1 MSFRANAL
9 NSRGIVGAGNPG
21 RFAPT
26 SWWRTQ
32 SAPNRSPIAYSLF
45 IRIYGFKNARE
56 TVDFRLYRTPRDQG
70 INGAITG
77 NFVQLT
83 GILHWL
89 EPSLIANDREAV
101 AARSMSVN

>member
-1 MSFRANAL
+1 VADAVR
-9 NSRGIVGAGNPG
+9 
-21 RFAPT
+21 
-26 SWWRTQ
+26 
-32 SAPNRSPIAYSLF
+32 PNRSPIADSLF
-45 IRIYGFKNARE
+45 IRENLLLLRFFARSKCIYGFKNARE